1 MEIKKKTNNLFCS
14 KNSKFLKTISFNSM
28 AHFECT
34 QNMISFFTSP
44 TAFERRQQLYA
55 IRCIMITIHLW
66 WQYANFC
73 PFHIPTRKKNSFTS
87 FLPKTIALRF
97 VKAAMSLKE
106 KTVIN
111 IRDCHFYESSSLLPS
126 ASAFMQKAFPALP
139 LPAHFHPSTIIPL
152 AGLCGLPA
160 GS

>member
-1 MEIKKKTNNLFCS
+1 MFQ
-14 KNSKFLKTISFNSM
+14 KNRKFLKTISFNSM

-44 TAFERRQQLYA
+44 TASERRQQLYA
-55 IRCIMITIHLW
+55 SRCIMITIHLW

-87 FLPKTIALRF
+87 FVWGAQTIAFRF

-111 IRDCHFYESSSLLPS
+111 IRDCHFYESSSLPPS
-126 ASAFMQKAFPALP
+126 ATAFMQKAFPALL
-139 LPAHFHPSTIIPL
+139 LPAHFHPSTIIRF